1 MKKLLTA
8 LLTLLSLTLH
18 AGLPTPPDGKMTLYH
33 DNGSKKIE
41 KAYKGGQPSGTWT
54 RWHENGEIWGVIKF
68 EITTFPGYERRA
80 DIVKIDLRYP
90 DKDNTIKF
98 KGEAFPIRLIDIQND
113 GGSSLVMPM
122 WDYISN
128 SYGENGELLEERG
141 FAVELKDDTTGMVF
155 HLPWPDVEMD
165 QYNNVIKKP

>member
-1 MKKLLTA
+1 MNRLLII
-8 LLTLLSLTLH
+8 LTILSLTLH
-18 AGLPTPPDGKMTLYH
+18 AGLPAPPDGLMTLYH

-54 RWHENGEIWGVIKF
+54 RWYENGEIWGVIKF
-68 EITTFPGYERRA
+68 EITTLSSYEERA
-80 DIVKIDLRYP
+80 SIVKIDLRYP

-98 KGEAFPIRLIDIQND
+98 KGEAFPKHLIDIQND
-113 GGSSLVMPM
+113 DGSSLVMPV

-128 SYGENGELLEERG
+128 SYGENGEPLEESD

-155 HLPWPDVEMD
+155 HFPWPGVEMD

>member
-54 RWHENGEIWGVIKF
+54 RWHENGEICGV
-68 EITTFPGYERRA
+68 EMPLLSSSSSTSSRSSR
-80 DIVKIDLRYP
+80 
-90 DKDNTIKF
+90 
-98 KGEAFPIRLIDIQND
+98 
-113 GGSSLVMPM
+113 SSL
-122 WDYISN
+122 I
-128 SYGENGELLEERG
+128 
-141 FAVELKDDTTGMVF
+141 
-155 HLPWPDVEMD
+155 
-165 QYNNVIKKP
+165 